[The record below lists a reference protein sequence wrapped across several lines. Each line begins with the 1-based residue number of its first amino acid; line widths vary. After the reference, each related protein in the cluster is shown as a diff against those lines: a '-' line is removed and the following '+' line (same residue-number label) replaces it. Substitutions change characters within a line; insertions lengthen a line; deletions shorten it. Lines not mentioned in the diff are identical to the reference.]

1 MKQTSANAEMDRALF
16 SAKLDHGEQVGKVSI
31 DPTGELRVL
40 RELTAET
47 KNPDNTHSIILQ
59 HVLATTIGY
68 IDLVNS
74 VYPVDLV
81 IAIVYSADKSTV
93 ATLEAKGY
101 KVFVPPSIDYMKQE
115 LWKDVARLV
124 QAAPYPI
131 VYQEVGGYLANWTR
145 ELGKF
150 GNFKGSVEDTKNGL
164 CVNQRPIVS
173 SCQRPNFPSCSV

>member
-74 VYPVDLV
+74 VYPV
-81 IAIVYSADKSTV
+81 
-93 ATLEAKGY
+93 
-101 KVFVPPSIDYMKQE
+101 
-115 LWKDVARLV
+115 
-124 QAAPYPI
+124 
-131 VYQEVGGYLANWTR
+131 
-145 ELGKF
+145 
-150 GNFKGSVEDTKNGL
+150 
-164 CVNQRPIVS
+164 
-173 SCQRPNFPSCSV
+173 